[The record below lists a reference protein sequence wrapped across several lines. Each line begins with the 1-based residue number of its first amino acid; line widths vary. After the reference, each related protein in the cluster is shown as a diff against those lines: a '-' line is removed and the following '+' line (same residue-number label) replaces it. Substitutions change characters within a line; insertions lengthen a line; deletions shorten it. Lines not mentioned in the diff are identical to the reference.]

1 MGKMIVLA
9 GNVGAGKSTFTRVLS
24 ERLGFTPYYES
35 VADNPFLEDFYKDQ
49 KKWSYHLQTFF
60 LFHRFNSI
68 KDIIDSG
75 TDAILDRSIYE
86 DAEIFA
92 KNLYLTGKMSERE
105 YKTYTQIFYT
115 MLEFLKKPDL
125 LIYIKT
131 SVDTVVKRIAK
142 RGREMEMQ
150 VPIEYWQQL
159 DNLYKDW
166 IDNYDESKIYVVDG
180 DEIDIVE
187 NPEYIDKIVND
198 INEIL
203 NINEVDEVI

>member
-35 VADNPFLEDFYKDQ
+35 VNDNPFLEDFYQDQ

-68 KDIIDSG
+68 KQIIDSK
-75 TDAILDRSIYE
+75 DNAILDRSIYE

-92 KNLYLTGKMSERE
+92 KNLYNNGKMSERE
-105 YKTYTQIFYT
+105 YQTYRQIFYT

-131 SVDTVVKRIAK
+131 SVDTVVKRIKK

-150 VPIEYWQQL
+150 VPIEYWKQL
-159 DNLYKDW
+159 DDLYMEW
-166 IDNYDESKIYVVDG
+166 INNYNQSKIYVVDG
-180 DEIDIVE
+180 DTIDIVE
-187 NPEYIDKIVND
+187 NPEYIDKIVED
-198 INEIL
+198 ISEIL
-203 NINEVDEVI
+203 ELENVK